1 MQRTDDKDRARRV
14 GGPGRRATTGAPAP
28 GTRTTAPDHVT
39 DPDHVTTAPDHV
51 TTAVP
56 GGHVTGTPDPH
67 RDAAEIG
74 EIKAIQLM

>member
-39 DPDHVTTAPDHV
+39 
-51 TTAVP
+51 TAVP

-74 EIKAIQLM
+74 NYSGN